1 MESTGFNIVLG
12 GGQKLSGDMEN
23 SKYNIVLYD
32 DQEYSGDSDFTAH
45 EPPAYRSVY
54 VADVQI
60 DEATGHLIV
69 TLSDG
74 TTIDSGYVRGS
85 QGVPGT
91 PGTNG
96 TNGKDGKDG
105 HSPVVTAEKS
115 GKITIIKVDGE
126 QIATIADGT
135 DGSINLTGATAG
147 QIPKISAVDS
157 NGKPTAWEPVD
168 MPGGGSSETEV
179 FICTITGSTSSGYSC
194 NKTIDEINTAYL
206 AGKLVYAKDD
216 TRIMPLVG
224 IAHPQIAQFCVALAG
239 GGLVGY
245 SITGSG
251 TVTAISQQTQ
261 LKKLVTSISSS
272 STNTDYP
279 SAKAVWNAIPHSLVV
294 DIQIARLG
302 ELDSAPVVDKTFDEI
317 YTAYTNG
324 DYVHA
329 LVHCYGMTAH
339 VGIAKISADS
349 VTFGKCYP
357 DSADTTQFQYVVC
370 VDIMSDDT
378 AEGYFREEHF
388 LPKATSAD
396 NGKVLMV
403 KNGYWDL
410 GSVSGGSSA
419 QKLIVTATVSGYN
432 VYDGQPTV
440 DKTLT
445 EIEIAYDS
453 GADVYAKVYV
463 GSEYLCLAPC
473 VFCSADHAMFSTVY
487 ADSPD
492 TPDIVNYV
500 SLYVFDGGCEAYV
513 ASSSMFVPRVTSADN
528 GKALV
533 VKNGAWSVENVSGG
547 EKAWTK
553 IIDADVTETTL
564 TFKKDSLNGVTEFNI
579 RWSNLQ
585 STSTTDSGLCLMIN
599 GLAVSGI
606 GSVGLVGKSGAS
618 LYGWTHINYDGLF
631 WHITSS
637 QGSTTL
643 YSNARGSLYS
653 VYNLAENVGAAD
665 DIELY
670 APNTQYA
677 PVSGKLEV
685 WAR

>member
-1 MESTGFNIVLG
+1 MESSGFNIVLG
-12 GGQKLSGDMEN
+12 GGQKLDGDMGN

-60 DEATGHLIV
+60 NEATGHLIV

-105 HSPVVTAEKS
+105 HSPVVTAEKN

-168 MPGGGSSETEV
+168 LPSGGTSETEV
-179 FICTITGSTSSGYSC
+179 FICTVTGSTSSGYSC
-194 NKTIDEINTAYL
+194 NKTIDEINAAYL
-206 AGKLVYAKDD
+206 AGKIVYAKDD

-245 SITGSG
+245 SVTGSG

-279 SAKAVWNAIPHSLVV
+279 SAKAVWNAIPH
-294 DIQIARLG
+294 
-302 ELDSAPVVDKTFDEI
+302 PVAKTD
-317 YTAYTNG
+317 A
-324 DYVHA
+324 
-329 LVHCYGMTAH
+329 MTQE
-339 VGIAKISADS
+339 VG
-349 VTFGKCYP
+349 V
-357 DSADTTQFQYVVC
+357 
-370 VDIMSDDT
+370 SDD
-378 AEGYFREEHF
+378 
-388 LPKATSAD
+388 
-396 NGKVLMV
+396 GKL
-403 KNGYWDL
+403 YTQP
-410 GSVSGGSSA
+410 GSGSFTA

-445 EIEIAYDS
+445 EIETAYDS

-463 GSEYLCLAPC
+463 GSEYLCLVPC

-492 TPDIVNYV
+492 TPGFVNYV

-513 ASSSMFVPRVTSADN
+513 ASSSMFVPSVTNADN

-533 VKNGAWSVENVSGG
+533 VKNGSWSVENVSGG

-553 IIDADVTETTL
+553 IIDVDVTETTL
-564 TFKKDSLNGVTEFNI
+564 TFKSNGLNGATEFRI

-585 STSTTDSGLCLMIN
+585 NASTTNSGLSLVIN
-599 GLAVSGI
+599 ELAISGV
-606 GSVGLVGKSGAS
+606 GSVASVGKSGTS
-618 LYGWTHINYDGLF
+618 LYGWTHIKYDGLF
-631 WHITSS
+631 WDITSVS
-637 QGSTTL
+637 GSTSPT
-643 YSNARGSLYS
+643 NNTKASLYS
-653 VYNLAENVGAAD
+653 VYNLTENVGAAD
-665 DIELY
+665 GIELF
-670 APNTQYA
+670 APTSQYA

>member
-1 MESTGFNIVLG
+1 MESSGFNIVLG
-12 GGQKLSGDMEN
+12 GGQKLDGDMGN

-179 FICTITGSTSSGYSC
+179 FICTITGSTSAGYSC
-194 NKTIDEINTAYL
+194 NKTISEINTAYL
-206 AGKLVYAKDD
+206 AGKIVYAKDD
-216 TRIMPLVG
+216 TRIMPLVA

-239 GGLVGY
+239 GVIVGY

-279 SAKAVWNAIPHSLVV
+279 SAKAVWNAIPHSFVV
-294 DIQIARLG
+294 DIQIAELG
-302 ELDSAPVVDKTFDEI
+302 VLDSAPTIDKTFDEI

-324 DYVHA
+324 DYVYA
-329 LVHCYGMTAH
+329 LVHCQEMDTIA
-339 VGIAKISADS
+339 GITWISEAS
-349 VTFGKCYP
+349 VTFGNCHP
-357 DSADTTQFQYVVC
+357 DSADTASYPYMVC

-378 AEGYFREEHF
+378 AEGRFEGEQF
-388 LPKATSAD
+388 LPKTTSAD

-410 GSVSGGSSA
+410 GNVSGGSSA
-419 QKLIVTATVSGYN
+419 QKLIVTVTVSGYN

-445 EIEIAYDS
+445 EIKTAYDS
-453 GADVYAKVYV
+453 GTDVYAKVYV

-492 TPDIVNYV
+492 TPGFVNYV

-513 ASSSMFVPRVTSADN
+513 ASSSMFVPSVTNADN

-533 VKNGAWSVENVSGG
+533 VKNGSWSVENVSGG

-553 IIDADVTETTL
+553 IIDVDVTETTL
-564 TFKKDSLNGVTEFNI
+564 TFKSNGLNGATEFRI

-585 STSTTDSGLCLMIN
+585 NASTTNSGLSLVIN
-599 GLAVSGI
+599 ELAISGV
-606 GSVGLVGKSGAS
+606 GSVASVGKSGTS
-618 LYGWTHINYDGLF
+618 LYGWTHIKYDGLF
-631 WHITSS
+631 WDITSTP
-637 QGSTTL
+637 GSTSPT
-643 YSNARGSLYS
+643 NNTKASLYS
-653 VYNLAENVGAAD
+653 VYNLTENVGAAD
-665 DIELY
+665 GIELF
-670 APNTQYA
+670 APTSQHA